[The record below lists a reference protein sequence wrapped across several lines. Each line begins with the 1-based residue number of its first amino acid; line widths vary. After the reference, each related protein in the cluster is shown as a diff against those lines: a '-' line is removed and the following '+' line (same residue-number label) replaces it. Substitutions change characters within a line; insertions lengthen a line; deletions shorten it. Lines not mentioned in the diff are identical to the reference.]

1 LVTST
6 VMSVYAIDAPAG
18 GAAVTELIGVTD

>member
-1 LVTST
+1 VTST

-18 GAAVTELIGVTD
+18 GSVVTNLVGVTD